1 MTKTYDTLS
10 TISISDLDAN
20 LRAELDAEGFA
31 AFEAPEMDG
40 DYVTGNS
47 LHIAYH
53 DASGRAG
60 IVYVGSGSSGM
71 THWTDASSAED
82 ALRRYLEDDM
92 IA

>member
-1 MTKTYDTLS
+1 MTVTYNAPT
-10 TISISDLDAN
+10 TIAVTNLDAN
-20 LRAELDAEGFA
+20 LRAELDAKGFA
-31 AFEAPEMDG
+31 TFEAPEMDG

-53 DASGRAG
+53 AASGRAG